1 MLLSSN
7 FGNVD
12 NVLEFK
18 GGVCMKKFISFIFV
32 LSVLMFL
39 TSDLK
44 AHAQENDVM
53 EEISSSQD
61 YIEYLKSKNDE
72 STTEVLEQFL
82 QLNKEDQELFLQAL
96 EPQNYLKLLNTAQ
109 NNPNENTTVELD
121 NGQKIDVRFSTEQNN
136 EQDVN
141 NQAALSLV
149 DFTPYATTYYKV
161 TTPWATNEMA
171 ILGVT
176 TSKFQVKMV
185 LQSDGVDATKV
196 YEVQKNYVNNNPFV
210 WTTDVGYTTPYV
222 SGGYGYGGYQWKI
235 SATGSMGALS
245 SNLDMLIKANHTK
258 GYYKVNSGRSDW
270 AVDWTAFYW

>member
-1 MLLSSN
+1 
-7 FGNVD
+7 
-12 NVLEFK
+12 
-18 GGVCMKKFISFIFV
+18 MKKIISFIFV
-32 LSVLMFL
+32 LSALIFL
-39 TSDLK
+39 TPDLK
-44 AHAQENDVM
+44 AHAQENNGLG
-53 EEISSSQD
+53 EISTTQD

-72 STTEVLEQFL
+72 SAEEVLDQFL
-82 QLNKEDQELFLQAL
+82 ELDKEDQELFLQAL

-109 NNPNENTTVELD
+109 NNPDENMTVELD
-121 NGQKIDVRFSTEQNN
+121 NGQKIDVRFNTEQDNDQN
-136 EQDVN
+136 VN
-141 NQAALSLV
+141 NQAPLSLV
-149 DFTPYATTYYKV
+149 TPFATSYRV

-176 TSKFQVKMV
+176 TSKFQVKMIFE
-185 LQSDGVDATKV
+185 SDGVNATNV

-270 AVDWTAFYW
+270 AVDWTLFVGK